1 MTFREFQ
8 EIIKSTYYE
17 KDSRRGLERT
27 FLWLVEE
34 FGEFARAVNR
44 ESREKIELELSDL
57 IAWIFSVANLLDID
71 VEKAV
76 ARYAGGCTSGHA
88 MSGLADLQLPSFVAV
103 LGFFIG
109 GLIMTWFILP
119 YILRI
124 GF

>member
-8 EIIKSTYYE
+8 EIIRSTYYE

-76 ARYAGGCTSGHA
+76 ARYAGGCPKCGHIPCVC
-88 MSGLADLQLPSFVAV
+88 DNEKTENKEVI
-103 LGFFIG
+103 LGKEKREG
-109 GLIMTWFILP
+109 
-119 YILRI
+119 
-124 GF
+124 